1 MHSQSIKFSIITIK
15 TNLNYNN
22 PLNAPPS
29 FIEVVATPQKGIAA
43 ALRRSS
49 VGNYEL
55 IHVHR
60 AIKNLVLL
68 LSQLKI
74 MIRIVRVQK
83 VITFSL
89 VEGAKLIELP
99 ALREPSQQRI
109 RANGL

>member
-29 FIEVVATPQKGIAA
+29 FIEVVATPQKEIAA

-49 VGNYEL
+49 VGNYKL
-55 IHVHR
+55 IHVHS
-60 AIKNLVLL
+60 AINNLVL

-99 ALREPSQQRI
+99 ALCESSQQRI
-109 RANGL
+109 GANGL